1 MRPKRNRERRKITE
15 LDRMAKRKR
24 RRELA
29 AIELTEKQLTYLSSS
44 NVKFNIFGG
53 ATGSGKTFLAKFIL
67 PDRIINATPSGDI
80 AIIGNTRDTVVRN
93 VIDPLRDFYGSGKV
107 GTVSNSN
114 TVTMFGRKV
123 RIFGADKI
131 SNKTKI
137 QGMNLK
143 YVYCDEI
150 VTWNEEFF
158 QMFLSRLRMKGTLI
172 DATCNPDKPKHWF
185 KEWMDMII
193 EKDAKKAKEDPSYK
207 KSIFYLTTTIDDA
220 RLDPDPEENAR
231 LIQEMKDSY
240 SPGSVHYRRYM
251 DGEWAAADGL
261 CYRTYAER
269 PDSFL
274 ISKSELPNRFTK
286 ITIGVDFGGSKSKHA
301 FCATGYDLDSNSIY
315 VLKSARVEPRD
326 PGRLN
331 DDFVNFLLSVETEFG
346 QQVDIVYA
354 DSAEPVL
361 IAGMRTE
368 LANRKIYR
376 NIENAAKRKVNDRI
390 RALDTLQCQ
399 NRFFIVEGDGTKT
412 LRDAIIEAVYNG
424 KDDEQRLDDLS
435 TDIDSMDAFEY
446 TFERDMGYLVSIHT
460 V

>member
-1 MRPKRNRERRKITE
+1 MRPQKNRVRKKITE
-15 LDRMAKRKR
+15 LDRMSKRKR
-24 RRELA
+24 RRDLSG
-29 AIELTEKQLTYLSSS
+29 IELTEKQIDYLRRS

-67 PDRIINATPSGDI
+67 PDRIMNASPSGDI

-93 VIDPLRDFYGSGKV
+93 VIDPLRDFFGDTKIGS
-107 GTVSNSN
+107 VSNSN
-114 TVTMFGRKV
+114 TVMMFGRKV
-123 RIFGADKI
+123 RVFGADKI

-137 QGMNLK
+137 QGLNLK

-185 KEWMDMII
+185 KKWMDMME
-193 EKDAKKAKEDPSYK
+193 EKDAEDGV
-207 KSIFYLTTTIDDA
+207 KSIFYLSTTIFDA
-220 RLDPDPEENAR
+220 RLDPDPIENER
-231 LIQEMKDSY
+231 LIQEQIRSY
-240 SPGSVHYRRYM
+240 SPGSVHYSRYM
-251 DGEWAAADGL
+251 LGQWAAADGL
-261 CYRTYAER
+261 CYKTYAER

-274 ISKSELPNRFTK
+274 VSKSELPNRFTK

-301 FCATGYDLDSNSIY
+301 FCATGYDLNSNSIY
-315 VLKSARVEPRD
+315 VLKSARAEPRD

-331 DDFVNFLLSVETEFG
+331 DDFINFLLSVETEFG
-346 QQVDIVYA
+346 QQVHMVYA

-376 NIENAAKRKVNDRI
+376 NVENAAKRKVNDRI